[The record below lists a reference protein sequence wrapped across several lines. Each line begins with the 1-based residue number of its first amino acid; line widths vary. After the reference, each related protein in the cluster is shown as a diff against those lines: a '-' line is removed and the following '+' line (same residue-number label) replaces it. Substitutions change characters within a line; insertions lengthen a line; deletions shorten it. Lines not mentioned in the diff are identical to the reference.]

1 MLVGYNCL
9 VKRWFFKLLV
19 RIYLPLAKL
28 YWFVF
33 RPKTVGVK
41 CVLRHGDKVLLIK
54 NSYGLK
60 LWTLPGGG
68 VKRNESIMDAVIRE
82 VREEVGITI
91 NDPRE
96 CGSLFSDEDYKRST
110 TWIFT
115 TQVSSNRFEI
125 DDLEVE
131 EAKWFLK
138 DELPQKKSHLLKQF
152 LALADSA
159 RKADKS

>member
-1 MLVGYNCL
+1 

-19 RIYLPLAKL
+19 LIYLPLAKL

-33 RPKTVGVK
+33 RPKTTGVK
-41 CVLRHGDKVLLIK
+41 CVLRYGDKILLIK

-68 VKRNESIMDAVIRE
+68 VKRNESVRDAVIRE

-91 NDPRE
+91 KDLRE
-96 CGSLFSDEDYKRST
+96 CGSLFYDGNYKRNT
-110 TWIFT
+110 IWVFA
-115 TQVSSNRFEI
+115 TQVFSGQFEI

-131 EAKWFLK
+131 EAKWFLQDK
-138 DELPQKKSHLLKQF
+138 LPQNKSHLLKQF
-152 LALADSA
+152 LALADYS
-159 RKADKS
+159 